1 VIVLDDGL
9 VIGAGTHESLLG
21 DCPTYREF
29 AESQSLDAVV
39 GGPR

>member
-1 VIVLDDGL
+1 MIVVDDGR
-9 VIGAGTHESLLG
+9 VVGAGTHESLLA

-29 AESQSLDAVV
+29 AESQSLDAGV